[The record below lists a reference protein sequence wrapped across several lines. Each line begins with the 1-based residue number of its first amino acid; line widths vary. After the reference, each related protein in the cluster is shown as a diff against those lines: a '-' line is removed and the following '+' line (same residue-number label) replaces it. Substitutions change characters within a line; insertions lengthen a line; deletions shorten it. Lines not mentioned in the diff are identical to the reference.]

1 MNGLS
6 GRFRLRLNFVFTK
19 GRCIKRRPVKGV
31 RVPSKDRLIINFV
44 VLSVG
49 CVLKVKS
56 EVVPPPLSDSA
67 KERYMIYR
75 AAMCN

>member
-19 GRCIKRRPVKGV
+19 GRCSKRRPVKGV
-31 RVPSKDRLIINFV
+31 RVPSRDRLIINFV

-49 CVLKVKS
+49 RVLKVKS
-56 EVVPPPLSDSA
+56 KVMPLSLSDSA
-67 KERYMIYR
+67 KSGI
-75 AAMCN
+75 